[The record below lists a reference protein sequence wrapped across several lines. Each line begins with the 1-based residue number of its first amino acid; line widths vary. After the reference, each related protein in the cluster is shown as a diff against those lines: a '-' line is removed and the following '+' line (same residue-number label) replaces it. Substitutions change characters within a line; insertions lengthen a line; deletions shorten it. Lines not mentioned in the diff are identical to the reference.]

1 MHVMFEFKR
10 LWLVC
15 KVTRS
20 LFFSLSFP
28 QTQKKTAKSG
38 TSLLDTVCMHIQRLS
53 ANRYRKHTLMA
64 LHILRE
70 AVGGDKHGALS
81 ILHTLS
87 LSLSL
92 SGGVGGRKVCFY
104 CLLIPINFIF
114 FPESSNFGILHLLPW
129 CALDHWE
136 TMAVKI
142 QPAGFQIYGVWV
154 LGWLTV
160 FKCETFL
167 FIKKIGMHR
176 SWFLIDVVHLFI
188 LKAKLT

>member
-20 LFFSLSFP
+20 LSFSLSFP

-87 LSLSL
+87 LYLPLSL
-92 SGGVGGRKVCFY
+92 EELEAGKFVSTVCLY
-104 CLLIPINFIF
+104 LLISYF
-114 FPESSNFGILHLLPW
+114 FLSPQILEYCICYHDVLLTIGKQW
-129 CALDHWE
+129 LWKYSLQVFRFMGFEFLVDWLFLN
-136 TMAVKI
+136 VK
-142 QPAGFQIYGVWV
+142 
-154 LGWLTV
+154 
-160 FKCETFL
+160 L
-167 FIKKIGMHR
+167 FY
-176 SWFLIDVVHLFI
+176 L
-188 LKAKLT
+188 